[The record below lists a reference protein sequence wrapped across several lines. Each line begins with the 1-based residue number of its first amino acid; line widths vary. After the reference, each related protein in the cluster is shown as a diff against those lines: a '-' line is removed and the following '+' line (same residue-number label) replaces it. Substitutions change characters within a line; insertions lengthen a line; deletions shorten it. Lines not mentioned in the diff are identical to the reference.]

1 MRIWSFS
8 TVFCEVFYYVLY
20 RRKSVTHLG
29 NRQGSVEVLLC
40 PEEAEEGVCLSWPE
54 MVVPASG
61 EHKSS
66 KQ

>member
-1 MRIWSFS
+1 M
-8 TVFCEVFYYVLY
+8 
-20 RRKSVTHLG
+20 THLG

-54 MVVPASG
+54 IVVPASG